1 MAGTK
6 MYVGNLVYAVTSDEL
21 KNIFS
26 AYGTVKEATVIERK
40 GFGFVEMSTPE
51 EAEAAK
57 TALNGK
63 DFQGR
68 VMKVDEA
75 RPPKERGDRAVGGG
89 GGFGGGNRDRGGS
102 GGGYGNKRGGGGFGG
117 GNRY

>member
-1 MAGTK
+1 MTGSK
-6 MYVGNLVYAVTSDEL
+6 LYVGNLVYAVTSDEL
-21 KNIFS
+21 KNTFS

-57 TALNGK
+57 TALDGK

-75 RPPKERGDRAVGGG
+75 RPPKERGTGGS
-89 GGFGGGNRDRGGS
+89 FGGGRDRGGDR
-102 GGGYGNKRGGGGFGG
+102 GGYGKSRGGFGG